1 MNVIQSTVRQMRIL
15 HGVLLVSMVLY
26 AALGEKLGP
35 AERRELKIIP
45 LALAV
50 QALLCLG
57 IALFFQARMVRAAA
71 EALCLRPEET
81 QPLQRWRTGNIISF
95 LLCEAAALFGL
106 VLRMLGGTFLG
117 SAPFYAVA
125 ILLML
130 LWVPRLDVSG
140 QS

>member
-1 MNVIQSTVRQMRIL
+1 LQGRV
-15 HGVLLVSMVLY
+15 
-26 AALGEKLGP
+26 
-35 AERRELKIIP
+35 
-45 LALAV
+45 AV
-50 QALLCLG
+50 
-57 IALFFQARMVRAAA
+57 V
-71 EALCLRPEET
+71 
-81 QPLQRWRTGNIISF
+81 
-95 LLCEAAALFGL
+95 LFGL